1 MASSRFLK
9 VATVSSATIAL
20 AAGSLFTPAF
30 AAPQD
35 TASDPK
41 VIAIKQAT
49 YDLADGY
56 LITTADSNVAQDG
69 TPSGFFTIG
78 AGKIDDAS
86 IGVEN
91 TTMTVGDEQ
100 AVQILAPSAVA
111 EVTQQNG
118 VTIAGYWT
126 SSDDAVLTVDE
137 LGNITAVEP
146 GTASLTFTPL
156 YVQDGAI
163 IDAVPVLGTE
173 ITVEAAAQEP
183 APEVTPA
190 PEQTPAP
197 EVTPAPEETP
207 APEQTPAPVETPAPE
222 QTPVPEQ
229 TPAPV
234 ETPAPVAPVESQA
247 PAPAPVAPVES
258 VAPVAAPVTP
268 VQPEVQPAA
277 DPASTEFIYEN
288 CAAVWDATGGPITSS
303 DYGYGVSL
311 DSDRDGVACETR
323 PDYVNEAG
331 TSDAGYTSEN
341 VTWVDSSTTSGSA
354 DYAQP
359 TTYSVNAAPSDTS
372 EDTYYYAASYDSL
385 AHTGI
390 NAYGIFAG
398 GLALLGL
405 GTVAVVFSRRR
416 GA

>member
-1 MASSRFLK
+1 MASRRILK

-20 AAGSLFTPAF
+20 ATGSLLTPAF

-41 VIAIKQAT
+41 VVAIKQAN
-49 YDLADGY
+49 YDLTDGY
-56 LITTADSNVAQDG
+56 LVTTATSNIAQDG

-91 TTMTVGDEQ
+91 ATMTAGDNQ
-100 AVQILAPSAVA
+100 TVQILAPSAA
-111 EVTQQNG
+111 DEITQQG
-118 VTIAGYWT
+118 GLTIAGYWT
-126 SSDDAVLTVDE
+126 SSDADILTVDE
-137 LGNITAVEP
+137 VGNITAVGE
-146 GTASLTFTPL
+146 GTASLSFTPL
-156 YVQDGAI
+156 YVQDGKI
-163 IDAVPVLGTE
+163 IEAVPVLGTE

-183 APEVTPA
+183 APEVTPT

-197 EVTPAPEETP
+197 EVTPTPEETP
-207 APEQTPAPVETPAPE
+207 APEV
-222 QTPVPEQ
+222 

-234 ETPAPVAPVESQA
+234 ETPAPVTPVESE
-247 PAPAPVAPVES
+247 APAPVAPVEEA
-258 VAPVAAPVTP
+258 APVVAPVTP
-268 VQPEVQPAA
+268 VQQPVAQAAA

-311 DSDRDGVACETR
+311 DSDRDGIACETR

-331 TSDAGYTSEN
+331 ISDAGYSSEN
-341 VTWVDSSTTSGSA
+341 AAV
-354 DYAQP
+354 
-359 TTYSVNAAPSDTS
+359 VNSSDTS
-372 EDTYYYAASYDSL
+372 GYVRSSESSYSDAGLRGSQDSYYASSYDSL
-385 AHTGI
+385 AHTGA
-390 NAYGIFAG
+390 NAYGIFVA

-405 GTVAVVFSRRR
+405 GTAAVLFSRRR